1 MERMNKEQQRF
12 QAAVAAMQGMLAN
25 ANTMAHETMGCSL
38 ARSAIEHADVL
49 LAELDGTQA
58 KDNPPIQTYG
68 GWLPCP
74 TCGKPTLNRIEAGAL
89 ELDRAASKDE
99 PQPEM
104 EEWFSTGRT
113 VHTKHRTHL
122 FRAEN
127 PAEAKEAVDAHN
139 ASLRIATID
148 SLTVQPNDDGW
159 HRHIPGD
166 SMPDIKA
173 GRIEIMT
180 RDGSLNSGNPKYFD
194 FGISFGDDSDEIV
207 AWRVVE

>member
-1 MERMNKEQQRF
+1 MERFEKAWKGEQRMTKQEQRF
-12 QAAVAAMQGMLAN
+12 QAAVAAMQALIGIPEWN
-25 ANTMAHETMGCSL
+25 QCHWDVMAD
-38 ARSAIEHADVL
+38 AAVDAADEL
-49 LAELDGTQA
+49 LS
-58 KDNPPIQTYG
+58 
-68 GWLPCP
+68 
-74 TCGKPTLNRIEAGAL
+74 R
-89 ELDRAASKDE
+89 LDRTAPKDE
-99 PQPEM
+99 PQPEYGTGGKMMLEPRPEM

-166 SMPDIKA
+166 PMPDIKA

-207 AWRVVE
+207 AWRVAE